1 MYIFLKRVIDIFL
14 GLFLLVLLFVPML
27 VISFLVKFSSP
38 KDPFIYKGVRAAEK
52 KKNSFSI
59 NSGQWW

>member
-14 GLFLLVLLFVPML
+14 GLFLLVLLLVPML

-38 KDPFIYKGVRAAEK
+38 KAPIIYKAVRAAKK
-52 KKNSFSI
+52 KKNSYFI
-59 NSGQWW
+59 NLGQ